1 MDAVRKKRMK
11 VKKVRMKVRMT
22 MRMKVRL
29 MGHNELSLMQNV
41 Q

>member
-1 MDAVRKKRMK
+1 MKAIAV
-11 VKKVRMKVRMT
+11 KVRMK

-29 MGHNELSLMQNV
+29 MGHNESSLMQNV